1 MGLPTAPRLDTIIEE
16 IELTIAKRYEWL
28 VRSDPDEGYYATIYD
43 HVELLYNYKNVEGNT
58 FKATEMSP
66 EAALAAALAA
76 YKAYWNNRP

>member
-28 VRSDPDEGYYATIYD
+28 VRSDPDEGYYAAIYD
-43 HVELLYNYKNVEGNT
+43 HEELHYNNEEGNT
-58 FKATEMSP
+58 FATMEPSP

-76 YKAYWNNRP
+76 YKAYWSNRP